1 MFLHMALIDILL
13 VTETQ
18 GFEWSVRTIGLN
30 NFFTLLAERLK
41 DSLSLVQTKNSEVTI
56 RIIIKKKH
64 IHYVVLAPPL

>member
-1 MFLHMALIDILL
+1 MFYMFLHMALIDILL

-41 DSLSLVQTKNSEVTI
+41 DSLSLVQTKKTQ
-56 RIIIKKKH
+56 K
-64 IHYVVLAPPL
+64 